1 MTLKRLLGKIL
12 LKPKSRQVLGFD
24 DTSFYFL
31 GCFINTTIMMGILY
45 TDMLLKGPWDRYII
59 LWSGI
64 FLYMLVHWY
73 IMRFFYLKL
82 VERFPGYDNRIK
94 RMVSLPLVLFIYFL
108 VTFILDFLLDPILEI
123 KDPTH
128 QKPAL
133 ERELVTGTFMAIID
147 IGIYERLHLFAE
159 LKNTKIKQ
167 ARLEKEQIS
176 SQLINLKS
184 QISPHFL
191 FNSLNT
197 LVYLIDTDREKSK
210 EFVYKLSEI
219 YERVLEFSGK
229 DLVSLQEELNYINA
243 YVSLLEKRFGTNLK
257 FEFNIS
263 KEATTKM
270 IIPLSMQTGVEN
282 AVKHNIVSKSKPLHI
297 SIDDCGDYLII
308 KNNLQ
313 KKENTHNGSGQGLNN
328 IKNRYRLLSNKE
340 MVIEETRTR
349 FILKLPLIQPINNY

>member
-1 MTLKRLLGKIL
+1 MLL
-12 LKPKSRQVLGFD
+12 PKSRKILGFD
-24 DTSFYFL
+24 DTSLYFL

-45 TDMLLKGPWDRYII
+45 MDMLFEGPWDRYIM
-59 LWSGI
+59 LWFGI
-64 FLYMLVHWY
+64 YLYMLVHWY
-73 IMRFFYLKL
+73 IMRFFYLRL
-82 VERFPGYDNRIK
+82 VEKFPGYDNRIK
-94 RMVSLPLVLFIYFL
+94 RMVSLPLVLLIYFL
-108 VTFILDFLLDPILEI
+108 VTFVLDFLLDPILEI

-133 ERELVTGTFMAIID
+133 ERELITGTAMAIID
-147 IGIYERLHLFAE
+147 IGIYEGLHLFAE

-219 YERVLEFSGK
+219 YERVLEFSSK

-243 YVSLLEKRFGTNLK
+243 YVGLLEKRFGTNLR

-270 IIPLSMQTGVEN
+270 IVPLSIQTGIEN
-282 AVKHNIVSKSKPLHI
+282 AVKHNIVSKNKPLHI
-297 SIDDCGDYLII
+297 SIDNCGDYLII

-313 KKENTHNGSGQGLNN
+313 KKENTPNGSGQGLDN
-328 IKNRYRLLSNKE
+328 IKNRYRLLSNME
-340 MVIEETRTR
+340 MVTEETRNQFT
-349 FILKLPLIQPINNY
+349 LKLPLIQPLTSY